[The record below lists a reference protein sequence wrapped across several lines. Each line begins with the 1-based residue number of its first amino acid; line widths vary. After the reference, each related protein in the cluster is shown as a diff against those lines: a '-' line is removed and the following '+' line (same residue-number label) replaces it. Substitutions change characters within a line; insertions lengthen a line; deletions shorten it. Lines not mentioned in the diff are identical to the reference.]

1 MNPFD
6 LVALQGFG
14 LVYSAL
20 PAAFVVYFLL
30 LFDARRKGSASAAD
44 DQLGIKTVA
53 ATIAIVATGMFA
65 LGLVAFLHV
74 VLTFEDFGP
83 RIKAALPNLV
93 FGGLGVVAAGLVL
106 FPRTNAAQYPKAKRL
121 AAGVIALVA
130 GCVMLPMLA
139 IFLQQLLAWPS
150 WSEVARAL
158 STALVSVI
166 VFAAGFTVLGRLSGI
181 DMRSTGPG
189 VGQGVAAQPAVQPG
203 MPQPQP
209 QYPGM
214 QPGMPHPGQPMQP
227 GQPGQPGM
235 AQPGMPQPGQPMQ
248 PGMPQPGYPGA
259 PQGQPGAP
267 VGPGWQTP
275 GGR

>member
-20 PAAFVVYFLL
+20 PAAFVVYALL
-30 LFDARRKGSASAAD
+30 LHDARRSGSPAAGD
-44 DQLGIKTVA
+44 TQLGIKTVA

-65 LGLVAFLHV
+65 LGLQAFLHV
-74 VLTFEDFGP
+74 LLTFEDFGP
-83 RIKAALPNLV
+83 RIKAALPDLV

-106 FPRTNAAQYPKAKRL
+106 FPRTNAEQYPKAKRL

-139 IFLQQLLAWPS
+139 LFLHQLLAFPS
-150 WSEVARAL
+150 WAEVARAL

-181 DMRSTGPG
+181 DMRSSGPG
-189 VGQGVAAQPAVQPG
+189 LGQGIGQNLGSPGPVPQAQPMHPGMQPQPMPPQPMHPGMQPQMQPG
-203 MPQPQP
+203 MYPQPQP
-209 QYPGM
+209 GMQQPGM
-214 QPGMPHPGQPMQP
+214 QPQP
-227 GQPGQPGM
+227 GP
-235 AQPGMPQPGQPMQ
+235 
-248 PGMPQPGYPGA
+248 
-259 PQGQPGAP
+259 PQGQPI
-267 VGPGWQTP
+267 GPGWQTP